1 MDGFAEKIDALF
13 AQNRGVEAEQFMLQ
27 TLEETKKR
35 AEQSMT
41 NGEDALARQAMADMV
56 QILNELIGYCRETGQ
71 AGRSYE
77 YGDRALAIMGELE
90 LQGTVHYATTLLNIA
105 NAYRAG
111 GRLEDS
117 LQKYEQVALIYMQH
131 LEPDHMLWANFYNN
145 ISLLYQEMKRFDLA
159 KESLLK
165 ALEIV
170 MKKPDTIFEQAVTY
184 TNLASTCLE
193 LGQEED
199 AKMYFTGAI
208 LLFEKYDIKDS
219 HYCAALSSMGTFYY
233 KRGDYARAKEYF
245 EKSMAGIEAS
255 LGKNEYYRRM
265 TENVALCEKALRE
278 KEEVSATE
286 EQKENSRRRGK
297 EMMCQAGQAETKV
310 HLPKKGLEL
319 CREYYEAYGKS
330 MIEKEFASYREQIAV
345 GLVGEGSDCFGLDD
359 GFSEDHDWGPRFMMW
374 VSREVYEEIG
384 EKLEDAYQTLPK
396 EFQGYVYRESR
407 QGAGRQGV
415 FVIEEFIEK
424 LLGVKVPEDAWE
436 GAVMEGA
443 DAPDE
448 PAILCWQD
456 IPMERLA
463 AATNGQV
470 WTDAEGTFT
479 KFRTKLKESYPKRLI
494 FFKMA
499 ESAARFSQAGQ
510 YNYSRMLKR
519 GDKVSAQMLLWNA
532 VKEALLLLYYAEG
545 RYPLHDK
552 WLLQGLKDVEAYTEI
567 LENIESLTSCKEQ
580 EVPARLEEIAHQL
593 ALVLYRKDFISDVE
607 AYLEEHVGEL
617 LFKANACHLSVKE
630 LAEEIAKAEFAAFDK
645 VKNYGGRADCQDDWF
660 TFSIMRKSQYHTW
673 NQTMLLQYYY
683 DFNRELAKGHNLI
696 EEKYGRMMESTAP
709 GEFVKISASFPAI
722 SDAKRQI
729 IENIVSM
736 QVAWMEDFASK
747 YPHLAG
753 NARSIHTYEDH
764 LYNTSYETYLRGEIS
779 TYSDKMLELYGRYV
793 VEYAKNG
800 GNIARDIMEQS
811 VWMYGYESLEEAERL
826 QAKE

>member
-13 AQNRGVEAEQFMLQ
+13 AQNKGAEAEQLMLQ
-27 TLEETKKR
+27 ALQETEERVQK
-35 AEQSMT
+35 A
-41 NGEDALARQAMADMV
+41 DAASSRQAMADMV

-71 AGRSYE
+71 ARRSYD
-77 YGDRALAIMGELE
+77 YGEQALAIMNKLE
-90 LQGTVHYATTLLNIA
+90 MRGTVPYATTLLNIA

-117 LQKYEQVALIYMQH
+117 LANYEQVALIYMQS
-131 LEPDHMLWANFYNN
+131 LEQDHMLWANFYNN

-170 MKKPDTIFEQAVTY
+170 VSKPDTIFEQAVTY

-199 AKMYFTGAI
+199 ARMYFTGAI
-208 LLFEKYDIKDS
+208 LLFEKYDIRDN

-233 KRGDYARAKEYF
+233 KRGEYARAKEYF
-245 EKSMAGIEAS
+245 EKAMAGIEAS
-255 LGKNEYYRRM
+255 LGRNEYYRRM
-265 TENVALCEKALRE
+265 AENMALCEAALRGAGTVPVAEQESARVSVAE
-278 KEEVSATE
+278 KEAT
-286 EQKENSRRRGK
+286 RV
-297 EMMCQAGQAETKV
+297 C
-310 HLPKKGLEL
+310 LPKKGLEL
-319 CREYYEAYGKS
+319 CREYYETYGKP
-330 MIEKEFASYREQIAV
+330 MIEKEFAIYQNRIAV

-374 VSREVYEEIG
+374 VGKAVYAEIG
-384 EKLEDAYQTLPK
+384 EKLEAAYQALPK

-407 QGAGRQGV
+407 QGTGRQGV
-415 FVIEEFIEK
+415 FVIEDFYEG
-424 LLGVKVPEDAWE
+424 LLGVKVPEIVGATVKAETEAE
-436 GAVMEGA
+436 GTGA
-443 DAPDE
+443 TAGEKTD
-448 PAILCWQD
+448 LCWQD

-470 WTDAEGTFT
+470 WTDSEGTFT
-479 KFRTKLKESYPKRLI
+479 KIRTNLKENYPKRLLYL
-494 FFKMA
+494 KMA
-499 ESAARFSQAGQ
+499 EAAARFSQTGQ

-519 GDKVSAQMLLWNA
+519 GDKVSAQMLLWSA

-567 LENIESLTSCKEQ
+567 LEHIEGLTSCKEQ
-580 EVPARLEEIAHQL
+580 EVPTRLEEIAKQL

-607 AYLEEHVGEL
+607 PYLEEHVGEL

-673 NQTMLLQYYY
+673 NRTMLLQYYY
-683 DFNRELAKGHNLI
+683 DFTRELAKGHNLI

-709 GEFVKISASFPAI
+709 EEYAKINASFPAI
-722 SDAKRQI
+722 SDKKRQI

-736 QVAWMEDFASK
+736 QVAWMVDFAEK

-800 GNIARDIMEQS
+800 GNIAKDIMEQS
-811 VWMYGYESLEEAERL
+811 VWMYGYAGLEEAERL
-826 QAKE
+826 QEKE

>member
-1 MDGFAEKIDALF
+1 MEGFAEKIDALF
-13 AQNRGVEAEQFMLQ
+13 AQNKGTEAEAFMLQ
-27 TLEETKKR
+27 ALQDAEKR
-35 AEQSMT
+35 AQMDEVRGHREGVANT
-41 NGEDALARQAMADMV
+41 AERAEAGGEIARQAMADMV

-71 AGRSYE
+71 AGRSYD
-77 YGDRALAIMGELE
+77 YGDRALAIMKELDM
-90 LQGTVHYATTLLNIA
+90 QGTVPYATTLLNIA

-208 LLFEKYDIKDS
+208 LLFERYDIRDS
-219 HYCAALSSMGTFYY
+219 HYCAALSSMGTYYY
-233 KRGDYARAKEYF
+233 KRGEYVKAREYF
-245 EKSMAGIEAS
+245 EKAMIGIEAS
-255 LGKNEYYRRM
+255 LGKNEYYYRM
-265 TENVALCEKALRE
+265 AENAALCEKALQE
-278 KEEVSATE
+278 
-286 EQKENSRRRGK
+286 
-297 EMMCQAGQAETKV
+297 AGEAGTVGDSEASV
-310 HLPKKGLEL
+310 RLPKKGLEL
-319 CREYYEAYGKS
+319 CREYYETYGEP
-330 MIEKEFASYREQIAV
+330 MIEKEFAAYREKIAV

-359 GFSEDHDWGPRFMMW
+359 GFSEDHDWGPRFIMW
-374 VSREVYEEIG
+374 VSQDVYEEIG
-384 EKLEDAYQTLPK
+384 EKLETAYQELLK
-396 EFQGYVYRESR
+396 EFQGYVYKESR

-415 FVIEEFIEK
+415 FVIEAFFEG
-424 LLGVKVPEDAWE
+424 LLGVKMPENTGESMQDNRF
-436 GAVMEGA
+436 GA
-443 DAPDE
+443 
-448 PAILCWQD
+448 LQWQD

-470 WTDAEGTFT
+470 WTDVSGAFT
-479 KFRTKLKESYPKRLI
+479 KVWTALRKNYPKRLLFLKI
-494 FFKMA
+494 A
-499 ESAARFSQAGQ
+499 ESAARFSQMGQ

-519 GDKVSAQMLLWNA
+519 GDTVSAQMMLWNA

-545 RYPLHDK
+545 RYPLHEK
-552 WLLQGLKDVEAYTEI
+552 WLLQGLKDVEAYAEI
-567 LENIESLTSCKEQ
+567 LEDIECLSVCPTQ
-580 EVPARLEEIAHQL
+580 EVPSRLEGIAKRL
-593 ALVLYRKDFISDVE
+593 ALVLYKKDFISDVDPF
-607 AYLEEHVGEL
+607 LENHVGEL
-617 LFKANACHLSVKE
+617 LFKGNACELTEKE
-630 LAEEIAKAEFAAFDK
+630 LAEEIAKIEFAAFDK
-645 VKNYGGRADCQDDWF
+645 VKNFGGRADCQDDWF
-660 TFSIMRKSQYHTW
+660 TFSIMRKSQYYTW

-683 DFNRELAKGHNLI
+683 DFTRELAKGHNLI

-722 SDAKRQI
+722 SVAKRQI